1 MMYVIYSIC
10 IGFLLDFCFGDPYCI
25 PHPIVFIGKAISGA
39 ERLLRR
45 LFPSSHKGETAA
57 GAVLAIF
64 LPVISF
70 CVSAAILYIA
80 YKIHFLLWFALNTFW
95 AFQIIAARCLATESK
110 KVYNCLKKGDIE
122 MARKQL
128 SWLVGRDTTE
138 LSEKEITKACV
149 ETVAEN
155 TSDGVTA
162 PLFYMIIG
170 GVPLGMFYKTVNTL
184 DSMVG
189 YRNEKYEYFGKVSAK
204 LDDILNFIPSR
215 ICGLLMAASA
225 AFAGLNAKNAFRIF
239 KRDRLNHLSPNSA
252 QTESAVSGALGIE
265 LGGTHIY
272 FGKVVEKPTIGDD
285 IREPEPYDIIK
296 TNKLMFI
303 TSLLSMILFAF
314 IWIGI
319 YLLILK
325 MKGGV

>member
-1 MMYVIYSIC
+1 MYILYSIC
-10 IGFLLDFCFGDPYCI
+10 VGFLLDFCFGDPYCI
-25 PHPIVFIGKAISGA
+25 PHPIVWIGKAINGS

-45 LFPSSHKGETAA
+45 LFPSSPKGEVAA
-57 GAVLAIF
+57 GAILAIF
-64 LPVISF
+64 LPVMSF
-70 CVSAAILYIA
+70 FVSAAVLYIA
-80 YKIHFLLWFALNTFW
+80 YKIHFWFWFALNTFW
-95 AFQIIAARCLATESK
+95 AFQILASRCLATESK
-110 KVYNCLKKGDIE
+110 KVYKSLKIQNIE

-189 YRNEKYEYFGKVSAK
+189 YRNEKYEYFGKISAK

-215 ICGLLMAASA
+215 ICGLLMVLSA
-225 AFAGLNAKNAFRIF
+225 AFTGLNAKNAFKIF
-239 KRDRLNHLSPNSA
+239 KRDRLKHLSPNSA
-252 QTESAVSGALGIE
+252 QTESAASGALGIE
-265 LGGTHIY
+265 LGGTHVY
-272 FGKVVEKPTIGDD
+272 FGKIVEKPTIGDS

-296 TNKLMFI
+296 TNRLMFV
-303 TSLLSMILFAF
+303 TSWCSIILFSL

-319 YLLILK
+319 YLLMCN
-325 MKGGV
+325 MKGSV